1 MVRRQEEGAGVAGK
15 RDKWQVNK
23 LEKSHSMRVAERV
36 RERGEVGV
44 GGVWCTHRICQVVV
58 ASR

>member
-23 LEKSHSMRVAERV
+23 LEKSHSMRVAER
-36 RERGEVGV
+36 EEEWEVCGAHT
-44 GGVWCTHRICQVVV
+44 GY
-58 ASR
+58 AK

>member
-23 LEKSHSMRVAERV
+23 LEKSHSMRVAERK
-36 RERGEVGV
+36 REWEWEVCGAHT
-44 GGVWCTHRICQVVV
+44 GY
-58 ASR
+58 AK